1 MSSIKGKDTQ
11 PELLVRKALHQQG
24 LRYRL
29 HVRGLA
35 GTPDIVFPRYKT
47 VVFVHGC
54 FWHQHGCSNSKMPET
69 RKDFWMAKLR
79 VNKERDEA
87 QVKVLLE
94 QGWRVAV
101 VWECSTKKAL
111 RSGDPFLFRNL
122 GSWIM
127 ASKVNLAEF

>member
-1 MSSIKGKDTQ
+1 MSAIKGKDTQ

-35 GTPDIVFPRYKT
+35 GTPDLVFPRYKT

-54 FWHQHGCSNSKMPET
+54 FWHQHGCSNSRTPET
-69 RKDFWMAKLR
+69 RKDFWTTKLR
-79 VNKERDEA
+79 GNKERDDA
-87 QVKVLLE
+87 QVKLLLE

-101 VWECSTKKAL
+101 VWECSVKQAL
-111 RSGDPFLFRNL
+111 RSGDPLLLRSL
-122 GSWIM
+122 GYWIM
-127 ASKVNLAEF
+127 ASKGSFAEF